1 MKKLACVLSFL
12 IIASNLFAVT
22 TRYVET
28 YGANGGDSTNDT
40 TAIQSALSALAAGDT
55 LVFGNPGANQVYLV
69 NAQLN
74 LTKTSVSINFVN
86 GAKIK
91 VTGIGGVNVPLF
103 FLNSSANG
111 ATFNNAWID
120 GDNKCKL
127 GIYLYICNDVTLN
140 SCTIENING
149 NWDSQISAAAGVR
162 VRTCA
167 NFTMTGGYIK
177 NIVNTGTDL
186 AQEAAGILFTNID
199 NTTKCYNAVVDGVE
213 FREIKAVNDAD
224 GIKFLTGGV
233 DVASYVR
240 DCNFYECYKRAVKV
254 QNDNVQISG
263 IYAENSSMDTNI
275 NGSYLVDFQQSYNS
289 SLINSELHVA
299 GRNLAGVDVSGQNLL
314 IENVDIYLTRK
325 TNQSGTFGYQVWGI
339 RKQGDAVDFMRS
351 VTLRNINI
359 YGDFY
364 DGIYLPYQANGQTN
378 SNNRIENVFSRKALN
393 VNSTLVS
400 YITLTNSTFSSYS
413 GISAGAN
420 CLTASAR
427 PVAHYK
433 LDEASGTINDSS
445 GNANNSSAQSVTYG
459 ATGKIAG
466 AISFNGT
473 SSYIQIPN
481 STSLGNLNHHIT
493 VAAWINPSV
502 ASDKCIANKRYGT
515 GVNGFEFRTY
525 SGGCLRFSF
534 GDGTSYYDYNSDAS
548 AYTTGTWQHVAA
560 VYNGKNVKFYVNGV
574 LKGVRAAT
582 GRIATNTYP
591 LFIGKYQT
599 SAYYF
604 SGSMDDVRVY
614 NRSLTPYEIRE
625 AAYMRAYYKM
635 DSNANDETGY
645 NNGTLSTANPAAV
658 AAKVGNG
665 YDFDSAAVNFVKAND
680 HSTIDLGSNL
690 TIAAWIKPE
699 TLPANATIV
708 NKKYESSTTG
718 YELRAVGAKLKLLIN
733 NAAATTTQNLLTS
746 GVFQHVVVTF
756 DGSNARF
763 YINSELKDTVSLSAS
778 IGANTDPLHI
788 GIYRDETNYKFNG
801 IIDDV
806 RIYDRTMGSASNAD
820 SDIYE
825 IFSEGWSQP

>member
-1 MKKLACVLSFL
+1 MKKNICVLSFL
-12 IIASNLFAVT
+12 VLAFNLFAV

-28 YGANGGDSTNDT
+28 YGANGGDANNDT
-40 TAIQSALSALAAGDT
+40 AAIQSALSALASGDT
-55 LVFGNPGANQVYLV
+55 LAFGNPGANQIYLV

-74 LTKTSVSINFVN
+74 LTKTNVNINFLN

-91 VTGIGGVNVPLF
+91 VTGIGGANVPLF

-167 NFTMTGGYIK
+167 NFTMNGGYIK
-177 NIVNTGTDL
+177 NIVNAGTDS

-213 FREIKAVNDAD
+213 FRAIKAVNDAD
-224 GIKFLTGGV
+224 GVKFLTGGI
-233 DVASYVR
+233 DVGSYVR
-240 DCNFYECYKRAVKV
+240 NCNFYECYKRAVKV
-254 QNDNVQISG
+254 QTDNVKISG
-263 IYAENSSMDTNI
+263 IYAENTSMDTEI

-289 SLINSELHVA
+289 SLTDSELHVA
-299 GRNLAGVDVSGQNLL
+299 GRNLAGVCVSGQELL

-325 TNQSGTFGYQVWGI
+325 TNQPGTFIYQVWGI
-339 RKQGDAVDFMRS
+339 RKQGDAVDFMHN
-351 VTLRNINI
+351 VTMRNINF

-364 DGIYLPYQANGQTN
+364 AGIWLKYYSNGLSN
-378 SNNRIENVFSRKALN
+378 SNIVIDNVFSRKGLI
-393 VNSTLVS
+393 VDSGLTSYTTLS
-400 YITLTNSTFSSYS
+400 NSTFGSYS
-413 GISAGAN
+413 GVSGSN
-420 CLTASAR
+420 CLTASSK

-433 LDEASGTINDSS
+433 LDEASGTITDSS
-445 GNANNSSAQSVTYG
+445 GNANNSSAQSITYG
-459 ATGKIAG
+459 STGKIAG
-466 AISFNGT
+466 AVSFNGT
-473 SSYIQIPN
+473 SDYIQIPS

-493 VAAWINPSV
+493 IAAWINPF
-502 ASDKCIANKRYGT
+502 AIADKCIVNKRYGT
-515 GVNGFEFRTY
+515 GANGFELRTY
-525 SGGCLRFSF
+525 SSGCLRFSF
-534 GDGTSYYDYNSDAS
+534 GDGASYYDYNSDAS
-548 AYTTGTWQHVAA
+548 AYTTGAWQHVAA
-560 VYNGKNVKFYVNGV
+560 VYNGKNVKFYVNGA
-574 LKGVRAAT
+574 LKGIRAAT

-599 SAYYF
+599 GAYYF

-614 NRSLTPYEIRE
+614 NRSLTPCEIKE
-625 AAYMRAYYKM
+625 AAYMRAYYKL

-645 NNGTLSTANPAAV
+645 NNGTLSTANPATV

-699 TLPANATIV
+699 SLPATATIV

-718 YELRAVGAKLKLLIN
+718 YELRTYGAKLKLLIN
-733 NAAATTTQNLLTS
+733 NVVATTTQNLLTS
-746 GVFQHVVVTF
+746 GVFQHVIVTF

-763 YINSELKDTVSLSAS
+763 YVNSELKETVALSAAVA
-778 IGANTDPLHI
+778 ANTEPLHI

-801 IIDDV
+801 IIDDI
-806 RIYDRTMGSASNAD
+806 RIYDCTMGQSSADNAV
-820 SDIYE
+820 YE